1 MKAQVA
7 ALLKE
12 LAELRHRS
20 LTVSDGPSGSNSVVL
35 TERVPD
41 FREIREYVTP
51 FDPKLPSCPSAEVWV
66 KGIDE
71 TGDVYMWYAAMRL
84 HCTRLSLMIKN
95 WDEFKAEI
103 VKGFSSAKNP
113 IYYHNLLSSRKWKS
127 GETVEEYVYEMLA
140 MGRKGGFTE
149 ETIVT
154 YITSGLR
161 SYVRRSGMTIGKV
174 FTVQGLL
181 EELRWID
188 SVDAVAT
195 TSRASDAG
203 AGMATNVGD
212 GRGDGRR
219 KTETVGE
226 PCYHCHETGHIAR
239 NCPKVKCHLCKRER
253 HMKRDCRGQS
263 GKRKFESKIPK

>member
-7 ALLKE
+7 ALQKE

-71 TGDVYMWYAAMRL
+71 TGDVYTWSAAMRL
-84 HCTRLSLMIKN
+84 HCARLSLSGCAKLWFAGCHAVIKN

-103 VKGFSSAKNP
+103 VKGFPSAKNP

-149 ETIVT
+149 ETIWTKIVCET
-154 YITSGLR
+154 LR
-161 SYVRRSGMTIGKV
+161 DDDRESVYSARSVRRIALDR
-174 FTVQGLL
+174 QC
-181 EELRWID
+181 
-188 SVDAVAT
+188 
-195 TSRASDAG
+195 
-203 AGMATNVGD
+203 
-212 GRGDGRR
+212 GRSSN
-219 KTETVGE
+219 
-226 PCYHCHETGHIAR
+226 Y
-239 NCPKVKCHLCKRER
+239 
-253 HMKRDCRGQS
+253 
-263 GKRKFESKIPK
+263 